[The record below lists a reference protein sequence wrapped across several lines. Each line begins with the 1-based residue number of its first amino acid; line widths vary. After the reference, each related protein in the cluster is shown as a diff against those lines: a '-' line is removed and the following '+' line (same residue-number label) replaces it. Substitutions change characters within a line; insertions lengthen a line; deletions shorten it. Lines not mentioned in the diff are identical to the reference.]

1 MVVAYVMVKART
13 GEADRLKNE
22 MTPIEGVV
30 DVSIVAGDVDF
41 IVKVDV
47 DSPGAVKEIAATKIQ
62 ELSGVETTET
72 YIAME

>member
-22 MTPIEGVV
+22 MAPIDGVV

-41 IVKVDV
+41 VVKVDV